1 MDINCFF
8 FLYKKGLELASL
20 LGGGGGAA
28 SFASNY
34 ISGGRFSSG
43 ENGST
48 SNSCPQE
55 EAADTT
61 SLVAG
66 LTREDCVRLNLLPAT
81 SSTSTNQNGGGG
93 SSKVPLFNH
102 FNAKDWISKRAAYNK
117 QD

>member
-1 MDINCFF
+1 M
-8 FLYKKGLELASL
+8 ELASL

-34 ISGGRFSSG
+34 ISGVRFSSG

-66 LTREDCVRLNLLPAT
+66 LTREDCVRLNLLPAA
-81 SSTSTNQNGGGG
+81 STNQSGGVTP
-93 SSKVPLFNH
+93 SKVPLFNH

>member
-1 MDINCFF
+1 M
-8 FLYKKGLELASL
+8 ELASL

-34 ISGGRFSSG
+34 ISGVRFSSG

-48 SNSCPQE
+48 NSCPQE
-55 EAADTT
+55 EAADTA
-61 SLVAG
+61 SVVAG
-66 LTREDCVRLNLLPAT
+66 LTREDCVRLNLLPAV
-81 SSTSTNQNGGGG
+81 STSTNQNGGGGG